1 MDAVRLVGTPAS
13 RHAPSKGSISAGSA
27 SSARITSSARPSRSA
42 FFTCLMPTTFLD
54 SRCSS
59 TVGHPHVF
67 ARQDSRGHTHARMNY
82 SRINEIRQLYLCPEK
97 RNFSIFSAIAK
108 LSPPSAQSPK
118 ASAYLCPYLTDFF
131 AVKAS
136 QSLRPRVRLAEFCA
150 RRRKI
155 KCKSCYPAA
164 PPTGNIP
171 LSPQVWNFCPNGT
184 KIMRAVGLHSPP
196 QKASARRRS
205 LFVGVYIFSSSIISS
220 VTTDSGVTP
229 GSKSR

>member
-1 MDAVRLVGTPAS
+1 MDAVRVVGTPAS

-54 SRCSS
+54 WRCSS

-97 RNFSIFSAIAK
+97 RKFSIFSAIAR
-108 LSPPSAQSPK
+108 LSPASAQSPK
-118 ASAYLCPYLTDFF
+118 RHRAPLSISRGFPQKKPRR
-131 AVKAS
+131 V
-136 QSLRPRVRLAEFCA
+136 LRPQAQNKIENRVIRRPRRPETSLSACKCGIFALGAKIIRAVRLHSLSTKN
-150 RRRKI
+150 R
-155 KCKSCYPAA
+155 A
-164 PPTGNIP
+164 P
-171 LSPQVWNFCPNGT
+171 
-184 KIMRAVGLHSPP
+184 RALYF
-196 QKASARRRS
+196 S
-205 LFVGVYIFSSSIISS
+205 LMSYILSSSIISS

>member
-1 MDAVRLVGTPAS
+1 MDAVRVVGTPAS

-97 RNFSIFSAIAK
+97 RKFSIFSAIAR
-108 LSPPSAQSPK
+108 LSPASAQSPK
-118 ASAYLCPYLTDFF
+118 ASAYLCPYPTDSH
-131 AVKAS
+131 AKS
-136 QSLRPRVRLAEFCA
+136 LAEFCA
-150 RRRKI
+150 RRRSSFQRKE
-155 KCKSCYPAA
+155 
-164 PPTGNIP
+164 
-171 LSPQVWNFCPNGT
+171 
-184 KIMRAVGLHSPP
+184 
-196 QKASARRRS
+196 SAYGALFS
-205 LFVGVYIFSSSIISS
+205 LMSYILSSSIISS

>member
-1 MDAVRLVGTPAS
+1 MDAVRVVGTPAS

-97 RNFSIFSAIAK
+97 RKFSIFSAIAR
-108 LSPPSAQSPK
+108 LSPASAQSPK
-118 ASAYLCPYLTDFF
+118 ASAYLCPYPTDSH
-131 AVKAS
+131 AKS
-136 QSLRPRVRLAEFCA
+136 LAEFCA

-155 KCKSCYPAA
+155 KCKSILSGGSADRKNTSQPASVEFLSHRDKNYA
-164 PPTGNIP
+164 RSRAAIP
-171 LSPQVWNFCPNGT
+171 LGKSPCFCRT
-184 KIMRAVGLHSPP
+184 
-196 QKASARRRS
+196 
-205 LFVGVYIFSSSIISS
+205 
-220 VTTDSGVTP
+220 
-229 GSKSR
+229 

>member
-1 MDAVRLVGTPAS
+1 MDAVRVVGTPAS

-82 SRINEIRQLYLCPEK
+82 SRINEIRQLYLCPGK
-97 RNFSIFSAIAK
+97 RKFSIFSAIAR
-108 LSPPSAQSPK
+108 LSPASAQSPK
-118 ASAYLCPYLTDFF
+118 VSAHLCPYPTDSH
-131 AVKAS
+131 AKS
-136 QSLRPRVRLAEFCA
+136 LAEFCA

-155 KCKSCYPAA
+155 KCKSILSGGSADRKNTSRLASVSFSRDARKACAQSRR
-164 PPTGNIP
+164 ILFDKKP
-171 LSPQVWNFCPNGT
+171 L
-184 KIMRAVGLHSPP
+184 
-196 QKASARRRS
+196 
-205 LFVGVYIFSSSIISS
+205 LFVRF
-220 VTTDSGVTP
+220 TP
-229 GSKSR
+229 PS

>member
-1 MDAVRLVGTPAS
+1 MDAVRVVGTPAS

-97 RNFSIFSAIAK
+97 RKFSIFSAIAR
-108 LSPPSAQSPK
+108 LSPASAQSPK
-118 ASAYLCPYLTDFF
+118 RPRAPLSISRGFPQKKPRR
-131 AVKAS
+131 V
-136 QSLRPRVRLAEFCA
+136 LRPQAQNKIEIMLSGGSADRKHPSQPASVEFLPLGQKLCAQSSCIPSQRKRERL
-150 RRRKI
+150 
-155 KCKSCYPAA
+155 
-164 PPTGNIP
+164 G
-171 LSPQVWNFCPNGT
+171 
-184 KIMRAVGLHSPP
+184 
-196 QKASARRRS
+196 RS
-205 LFVGVYIFSSSIISS
+205 LF
-220 VTTDSGVTP
+220 
-229 GSKSR
+229 R

>member
-1 MDAVRLVGTPAS
+1 MDAARVVGTPAS

-97 RNFSIFSAIAK
+97 RKFSIFSAIAR
-108 LSPPSAQSPK
+108 LSPASAQSPK
-118 ASAYLCPYLTDFF
+118 RHRAPLSISRGFPQKKPRR
-131 AVKAS
+131 V
-136 QSLRPRVRLAEFCA
+136 LRPQAQNKIDIMLSGGSADWKHTSQPASVEFFDPKGQKLCA
-150 RRRKI
+150 QSGCIPSQRKI
-155 KCKSCYPAA
+155 ERL
-164 PPTGNIP
+164 G
-171 LSPQVWNFCPNGT
+171 
-184 KIMRAVGLHSPP
+184 
-196 QKASARRRS
+196 RS
-205 LFVGVYIFSSSIISS
+205 IF
-220 VTTDSGVTP
+220 
-229 GSKSR
+229 R

>member
-1 MDAVRLVGTPAS
+1 MDAACFVGTPAS
-13 RHAPSKGSISAGSA
+13 RQASSKGSISAGSA

-97 RNFSIFSAIAK
+97 RKFSIFSVIAR
-108 LSPPSAQSPK
+108 LSPASAQSPK
-118 ASAYLCPYLTDFF
+118 ASAYLCPYPTDSR
-131 AVKAS
+131 AEKPRRV
-136 QSLRPRVRLAEFCA
+136 LRPQAQNKIENRVIRRPRRPETSLSACKCGIFALGAKIIRAVRLHSLSTKK
-150 RRRKI
+150 R
-155 KCKSCYPAA
+155 A
-164 PPTGNIP
+164 PRA
-171 LSPQVWNFCPNGT
+171 LSF
-184 KIMRAVGLHSPP
+184 
-196 QKASARRRS
+196 S
-205 LFVGVYIFSSSIISS
+205 LMSYILSSSIISS